1 MMILKA
7 VLTQINLLL
16 LLVSLMFTVSPSYAS
31 NDPTQQ
37 FKKIGQGE
45 MSWLFFDLYHASLYS
60 KNGAYRDQGYPQ
72 ALKIMY
78 KRDIYSDDLV
88 AVTEKEWLK
97 LGFEPA
103 LYQEWLPVLL
113 TMWPDIKDGDEL
125 VFLVQADGR
134 GYFYHNNLALG
145 GIDSDEFSSAFL
157 AIWLSENTSE
167 PGLRRKL
174 IGD

>member
-1 MMILKA
+1 MTKSKA
-7 VLTQINLLL
+7 VLTQINLILL
-16 LLVSLMFTVSPSYAS
+16 AVSLIFTATSVYAS

-60 KNGAYRDQGYPQ
+60 ESGDYRSQGYPQ
-72 ALKIMY
+72 ALKIIY

-88 AVTEKEWLK
+88 DVTEKEWLK
-97 LGFEPA
+97 LGLTPET
-103 LYQEWLPVLL
+103 YQEWLPVLL

-134 GYFYHNNLALG
+134 GYFYHNNLVLG
-145 GIDSDEFSSAFL
+145 GIDSHEFSSAFL

-167 PGLRRKL
+167 PGLRRQL
-174 IGD
+174 IGE